1 MGVAQTKMKKNKTST
16 KARIVIDLISD
27 ATYNMGAQLYRDE
40 EK

>member
-1 MGVAQTKMKKNKTST
+1 MGVAQTKKKKNKTST

-27 ATYNMGAQLYRDE
+27 ATYNMGVQLYRDE